1 MSPVSTGR
9 SLGLCP
15 PPPTGPSRPID
26 IYSQAAC
33 RSPAHKIRTPRSA
46 PRPTTS
52 YIEIQTMSRR
62 NRCPAIARRLPRP
75 NTPPGN
81 TPRPSAAAGV
91 GLVAHTLRRWRAARQ
106 LSKSREL
113 QLNKD
118 KRITAAHDVTKP
130 AHTADVTTSNIPVT
144 TLPPRLHQR
153 RNHTNNLSSPTTT
166 TLANIRPHDRTM
178 PAGSSSMGEIF

>member
-1 MSPVSTGR
+1 MP
-9 SLGLCP
+9 
-15 PPPTGPSRPID
+15 
-26 IYSQAAC
+26 
-33 RSPAHKIRTPRSA
+33 
-46 PRPTTS
+46 
-52 YIEIQTMSRR
+52 R
-62 NRCPAIARRLPRP
+62 NRTSVAQAKY
-75 NTPPGN
+75 TSGN

-166 TLANIRPHDRTM
+166 TPSNIPVTTLPPRLHQRRNHTNNLSSPTTTTLANIRPHDRTM
-178 PAGSSSMGEIF
+178 PAGSSSMGEIFQRHQPDVAGSVGFTPNRVPTH